1 MYGHPAIAYWV
12 AQSILDERREEARAY
27 RQRHTRVR
35 AQLSVADRP
44 RYKQRSV
51 RLGRYRLTLT
61 KEVPSVPST
70 V

>member
-12 AQSILDERREEARAY
+12 AQSILDDRREEARAHRY
-27 RQRHTRVR
+27 TRV
-35 AQLSVADRP
+35 AAKPRP
-44 RYKQRSV
+44 KYKHRSV

-61 KEVPSVPST
+61 KEVTSVPRM

>member
-1 MYGHPAIAYWV
+1 MYGHPAIAYLV

-27 RQRHTRVR
+27 RRNRVGSHSNVAAHPRH
-35 AQLSVADRP
+35 
-44 RYKQRSV
+44 KNRSV

-61 KEVPSVPST
+61 KEVSGVPRA